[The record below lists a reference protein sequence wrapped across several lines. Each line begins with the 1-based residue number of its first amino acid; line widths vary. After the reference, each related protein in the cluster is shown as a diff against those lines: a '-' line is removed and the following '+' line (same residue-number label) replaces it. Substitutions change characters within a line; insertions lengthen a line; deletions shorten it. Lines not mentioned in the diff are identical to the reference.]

1 MAQTGRRIGWTQ
13 ASHHAGAARLWQPRA
28 EGRAT
33 MTSDCMRLPPCEL
46 ASSTLVFRAKGLRP
60 KLATARALGLASA
73 AAAVARLWAVV
84 GGFCVLERLGARSLS
99 TCAKIPDLCAC
110 ARTCVCVLSRGRLRG
125 NSIQGG
131 GLMFRAPRRGS
142 SLPERLANGAY
153 VIGLCLCVRVCARGM
168 SHFRRARGIVVSC
181 FPFHCNHVIVFSVS
195 EYIPGC

>member
-1 MAQTGRRIGWTQ
+1 
-13 ASHHAGAARLWQPRA
+13 
-28 EGRAT
+28 
-33 MTSDCMRLPPCEL
+33 MTSDCMRLPRCEL
-46 ASSTLVFRAKGLRP
+46 ASSTLVFRAKGLRL
-60 KLATARALGLASA
+60 KLETARALGLASA

-99 TCAKIPDLCAC
+99 ACAKSPDLCAC
-110 ARTCVCVLSRGRLRG
+110 ARTCVCVHVLSRGRLRG

-181 FPFHCNHVIVFSVS
+181 FPFRRNHVIDLSVS

>member
-1 MAQTGRRIGWTQ
+1 MDTGKPPRGRRSTMATSRGG
-13 ASHHAGAARLWQPRA
+13 AGDDDERLH
-28 EGRAT
+28 
-33 MTSDCMRLPPCEL
+33 
-46 ASSTLVFRAKGLRP
+46 ASSTVRAGELDFGVSGEGAETKARNSASSRTSIRGSGRG
-60 KLATARALGLASA
+60 ATLGS
-73 AAAVARLWAVV
+73 
-84 GGFCVLERLGARSLS
+84 GGWLLRLGEAGRAIPERVCKITRSVCV
-99 TCAKIPDLCAC
+99 CAYM
-110 ARTCVCVLSRGRLRG
+110 CVPMCVLSRGRLRG

-181 FPFHCNHVIVFSVS
+181 FPFRRNHVIDLSVS